1 MKTQITKALMM
12 VLMIATSVKAS
23 ADEGANQVGAGRE
36 PEPYSVLAQNYADTG
51 RSMWVTMYNM
61 FDSIRETA
69 CIKPGQDFMFT
80 GYYPPLSYYIRGE
93 IKENLDCS
101 GATLYDTNR
110 KSVEPTRGQ
119 YAKMVSYPDGGRT
132 GYEWIISLS
141 PIGRAQAAKERA
153 LQQAQQVNQPA
164 IPSEEMM
171 DSPNG
176 GARIQ
181 AHNALKNGKSVWVT
195 IYNGFDS
202 IRDYGCVQPGE
213 KATWDGYYDFGLAYK
228 VRFEVKSGANCSGN
242 TDVDTWAGIGD
253 ISGSK
258 GVRIMNYTEGGQEK
272 TILSH
277 YDF

>member
-1 MKTQITKALMM
+1 MKTQLTKALMM
-12 VLMIATSVKAS
+12 VLMIATSVKAT
-23 ADEGANQVGAGRE
+23 ADEGTNQVGAGRE

-69 CIKPGQDFMFT
+69 CIKPGQDYMFT

-93 IKENLDCS
+93 IKENLDCT

-119 YAKMVSYPDGGRT
+119 YAKMVSYQDGSRT

-141 PIGRAQAAKERA
+141 PIGRAQAE
-153 LQQAQQVNQPA
+153 N
-164 IPSEEMM
+164 S
-171 DSPNG
+171 

-213 KATWDGYYDFGLAYK
+213 KATWDGYHDFGLAYQ
-228 VRFEVKSGANCSGN
+228 VRFEVKSGPNCSGN

-258 GVRIMNYTEGGQEK
+258 GSV
-272 TILSH
+272 S
-277 YDF
+277 